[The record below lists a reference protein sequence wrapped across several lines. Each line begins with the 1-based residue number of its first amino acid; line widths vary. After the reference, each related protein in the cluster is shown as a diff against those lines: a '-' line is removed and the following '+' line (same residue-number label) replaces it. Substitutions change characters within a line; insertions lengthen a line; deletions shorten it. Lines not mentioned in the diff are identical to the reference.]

1 MHVPFSFLFFDF
13 FLWESLVMKCYLE
26 QERIQAN
33 EMES

>member
-1 MHVPFSFLFFDF
+1 MHVPFSFLIFG
-13 FLWESLVMKCYLE
+13 ESLVMKCYLE